1 MAKVLGIGN
10 ALVDIMVKLEND
22 DIIQKFDLLKGGMR
36 LVDQKFFDS
45 LLMATSH
52 FETENAAGGSA
63 ANTINGLAKL
73 GVETAFIGKIAND
86 KFGKILEQ
94 DMIESG
100 IYPVLLQGNAP
111 TGLAVALVSKDSER
125 TFAVNL
131 GCAIDLSPEDLNN
144 EMFRGY
150 DFFHIEGYLV
160 QNHDLLRKAMKLA
173 KVNKIK
179 ISIDLASY
187 DVVRENKQFL
197 EEIVK
202 NYVDIVFVNEEEAKA
217 FTGLEP
223 EDALDEISKFCEIA
237 VVKIGKEG
245 SHIRDKN
252 KKHKIVVIEARSI
265 DTTGAGDLYAAGFIY
280 GLSQNLPLEKCGQ
293 IGSVLAGN
301 VIEVIGAKMKEER
314 WSKIRNSVKH
324 IIES

>member
-36 LVDQKFFDS
+36 LVDQKFIDS

-52 FETENAAGGSA
+52 LETENAAGGSA

>member
-173 KVNKIK
+173 KANKIK

-245 SHIRDKN
+245 SYIRDKN
-252 KKHKIVVIEARSI
+252 KKHKIVVIEAHSI

-293 IGSVLAGN
+293 LGSVLAGN